1 MMNEE
6 PNGGAMAARVADAF
20 AEEDAKR
27 RDYLDWM
34 VKRGGTCRGCG
45 ATVAD
50 AQLQEHPGVCGTCH
64 RRKHIKPLELPAPPD
79 ATPKPREET
88 TMRARNCCGS
98 KGPRHMA
105 NCAEDAK
112 AKAAKPALPPKPPR
126 ALKVERPRKVVQR
139 ITRAVDLEALDL
151 SDLIELRDDVGTELR
166 RRKAKVDEALR
177 AKVATLEA
185 EARAAKTEADAI
197 REALGEAA

>member
-88 TMRARNCCGS
+88 TMRARNAGYGMLGAAQDEQPEKKPS
-98 KGPRHMA
+98 Q
-105 NCAEDAK
+105 DA
-112 AKAAKPALPPKPPR
+112 PQIDPW
-126 ALKVERPRKVVQR
+126 
-139 ITRAVDLEALDL
+139 T
-151 SDLIELRDDVGTELR
+151 
-166 RRKAKVDEALR
+166 AKV
-177 AKVATLEA
+177 
-185 EARAAKTEADAI
+185 
-197 REALGEAA
+197 